1 MADLDLEALTAGVH
15 TMVPIMGAMELSV
28 VEAERGRAAA
38 TIPPGPNA
46 NHFGAMYAGS
56 LFTVAEMLGGV
67 LGLTSFEL
75 EGFIPIVKSLEIRF
89 LKPGRSTVT
98 ARASISEEEIAR
110 IQAEA
115 EATGKSQFVL
125 TTEVT
130 DEDGVLVAA
139 TEGVYQMRKVI

>member
-1 MADLDLEALTAGVH
+1 MADLDLEALTAGVR

-28 VEAERGRAAA
+28 VEASRGRAAA
-38 TIPPGPNA
+38 TIPPGPNV

-67 LGLTSFEL
+67 LGFNTFDLD
-75 EGFIPIVKSLEIRF
+75 GFIPIVKSLEIRF
-89 LKPGRSTVT
+89 LKPATTTVT
-98 ARASISEEEIAR
+98 ARTSLSEEEIAR

-115 EATGKSQFVL
+115 ETTGKSQFVL

-130 DEDGVLVAA
+130 DEAGVVVAA